1 MATINRSPFDPIPIN
16 VAFTLDHW
24 YRNDAIKLEQEGGKV
39 SNALLN
45 PNPILL
51 FIYHVSTLSA
61 HTRSSY
67 TSLHAVSWYLRFSFH
82 WIRIEDGSRIRK
94 GRRIIVWIDVITN
107 RRSKIKS
114 SNFIS
119 AWMRSFEIWKI
130 YIIRAIR
137 NDFSFFVASLSCR
150 SNEIELNEKWIIL

>member
-61 HTRSSY
+61 HTRSTLLCTQY
-67 TSLHAVSWYLRFSFH
+67 HDIFDFH
-82 WIRIEDGSRIRK
+82 SIEFELK
-94 GRRIIVWIDVITN
+94 MGR
-107 RRSKIKS
+107 
-114 SNFIS
+114 
-119 AWMRSFEIWKI
+119 E
-130 YIIRAIR
+130 
-137 NDFSFFVASLSCR
+137 
-150 SNEIELNEKWIIL
+150 